1 MSDREY
7 RSNDLLRISTWL
19 FLLLAFFHI
28 GVTRGHFV
36 GTDEVNV
43 YQTTRSL
50 YERGDFSTGATRNT
64 KPGREGLQYS
74 VYNSGLAI
82 LAVPLYA
89 AGKGLHTMLDAV
101 GQEEW
106 AGRLAGP
113 PSGREPWFFGGELEI
128 FFVNLTNAF
137 LTALLCVVF
146 FRISILLGANAAV
159 SVWAS
164 IVLGTATY
172 VAPFSI
178 GLLRHTSEALFM
190 LGAIYMMIRDA
201 KQPSTAS
208 KVWAGVMIG
217 LLLQVRL
224 ASIIC
229 LPGLLGYVLYHA
241 IVRTRDITAAG
252 ARMRA
257 IAVELTPTAV
267 PMLVSLAFYFWV
279 NWIKFGSALGHY
291 GDDIQSRFETP
302 LLYGL
307 NAFLLSPGASIF
319 VFTPLL
325 LLTPLVLRR
334 AYRDW
339 PSEMLMIGAVG
350 LSYLYFYSTFTDW
363 SGLPTALGPR
373 YMMAV
378 VPLLLLPFGLWWQEQ
393 EGAARKVVWLLIVVG
408 FCVQLVHVAVN
419 FGFVYHE
426 QAYPRWNPPEGFM
439 FSWKYSPLLAHFR
452 SLFYSQHLIDM
463 WLVTMARLH
472 GLGTMA
478 LVLTPIALAA
488 IGCGVRL
495 TRLVRSLESED
506 GVGQVSNAGGE
517 SES

>member
-7 RSNDLLRISTWL
+7 RSNDLLRISAWL
-19 FLLLAFFHI
+19 FLLLAIFHI

-50 YERGDFSTGATRNT
+50 YEGGNFSTGATRNT
-64 KPGREGLQYS
+64 KPGRDGLQYS

-89 AGKGLHTMLDAV
+89 AGKGLHTVLDGV

-106 AGRLAGP
+106 VGRLAGP

-137 LTALLCVVF
+137 FTALLCVVF
-146 FRISILLGANAAV
+146 FRISVLLGAKAAV
-159 SVWAS
+159 GVWAS

-172 VAPFSI
+172 IAPFSI

-190 LGAIYMMIRDA
+190 LGAVYMMIHNA

-229 LPGLLGYVLYHA
+229 LPGLLGYMLYHA
-241 IVRTRDITAAG
+241 MIRTRGATTPSARLRAVTA
-252 ARMRA
+252 
-257 IAVELTPTAV
+257 ELTPTAV

-279 NWIKFGSALGHY
+279 NWIKFGSAFGHY
-291 GDDIQSRFETP
+291 GDNIQSRFETP

-319 VFTPLL
+319 LFTPLL
-325 LLTPLVLRR
+325 LLAPLVLRR

-339 PSEMLMIGAVG
+339 PSEVLMIGVVV

-373 YMMAV
+373 YLTTV
-378 VPLLLLPFGLWWQEQ
+378 VPLLLLPFALWWQEQ
-393 EGAARKVVWLLIVVG
+393 AGVTRKVVWLLVVVG
-408 FCVQLVHVAVN
+408 FSIQLVHVAVN

-426 QAYPRWNPPEGFM
+426 EAYPRWNPPEGFM

-452 SLFYSQHLIDM
+452 SLVYSQHLIDM

-478 LVLTPIALAA
+478 LVLTPILAA
-488 IGCGVRL
+488 ALGCGLQVV
-495 TRLVRSLESED
+495 RLVRSIEQGQADNES
-506 GVGQVSNAGGE
+506 SNSSAE
-517 SES
+517 AAS